1 MSQTHHWTQ
10 NIYRW
15 AQEEQRWIA
24 GKDGAYERFDA
35 CVMLEVFADRLY
47 SLTAGVHIMREQS
60 SGFGSV
66 SGIVIQ
72 LLWFDLVLG
81 F

>member
-1 MSQTHHWTQ
+1 MKS
-10 NIYRW
+10 
-15 AQEEQRWIA
+15 
-24 GKDGAYERFDA
+24 FDA

-66 SGIVIQ
+66 SGIMIQ

>member
-1 MSQTHHWTQ
+1 
-10 NIYRW
+10 
-15 AQEEQRWIA
+15 
-24 GKDGAYERFDA
+24 
-35 CVMLEVFADRLY
+35 MLEVFADRLY

-66 SGIVIQ
+66 SGIMIQ